1 MIDAVGEQRDW
12 PSDRRFTRLS
22 FLLWA
27 VWLPFLIAPTMVL
40 LQSSVSPI
48 RAGIVLGA
56 VALFVAVYLWGAFHV
71 ELGGPDGL
79 IAPWRLPKSRWLP
92 IAAMY
97 ALGFGVVAIDGPNWF
112 PLLIYTGA
120 SIGAH
125 LPTRLATGMVA
136 KFTVLTAIAGWLT
149 HAPFTDLGSTVLQVG
164 GIGESVVILCWAV
177 STNRALRAAREE
189 NARLAVTAERL
200 RIARDL
206 HDLLGHDLSLIAL
219 KSELAEYLVATSPEQ
234 AITAMHDVG
243 SVARTALREVR
254 AAVAGYRQPTLASE
268 LRGAQEMLSAAGIAC
283 AVEGSTTNLPPAIE
297 AALGWAVREG
307 VTNVIRHS
315 RARSCA
321 IRIRQAADR
330 VSVEIV
336 DDGVGAKSAART
348 IEPGASANGGSGL
361 SGLAE
366 RVASLGGIFEAGPRL
381 QEGFWLFVELPLG
394 SAQPAASA
402 EGHGLKASSLSQGEL
417 P

>member
-1 MIDAVGEQRDW
+1 MIDAVEEQRGW

-27 VWLPFLIAPTMVL
+27 VWLPFLVAPTMVL
-40 LQSSVSPI
+40 LQSNASPMHLV
-48 RAGIVLGA
+48 IVLGA

-71 ELGGPDGL
+71 QLGGPDEL

-149 HAPFTDLGSTVLQVG
+149 HAPFAELGSTILQVG

-219 KSELAEYLVATSPEQ
+219 KSELAEYLVPTSPEQ
-234 AITAMHDVG
+234 AIAAMRDVG

-268 LRGAQEMLSAAGIAC
+268 LRGAQEMLSAAGIAG
-283 AVEGSTTNLPPAIE
+283 AVEGSATNVLPAIE
-297 AALGWAVREG
+297 GALGWAVREG
-307 VTNVIRHS
+307 ATNVIRHS

-321 IRIRQAADR
+321 IRIRQTADR
-330 VSVEIV
+330 VGVEIV
-336 DDGVGAKSAART
+336 DDGVGAKAASGT
-348 IEPGASANGGSGL
+348 TGPGASENGGSGL

-366 RVASLGGIFEAGPRL
+366 RVASLGGKFEAGPRL
-381 QEGFWLFVELPLG
+381 QGGFWLFVELPLVEA
-394 SAQPAASA
+394 SRAASSEVA
-402 EGHGLKASSLSQGEL
+402 GIKAGALPGGEQ